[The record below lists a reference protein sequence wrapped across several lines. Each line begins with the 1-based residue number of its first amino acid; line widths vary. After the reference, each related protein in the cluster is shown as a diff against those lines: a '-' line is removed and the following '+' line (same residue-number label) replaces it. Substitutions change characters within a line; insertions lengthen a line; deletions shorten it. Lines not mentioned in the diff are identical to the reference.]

1 MSAPRNGQRAA
12 NGAENTPKLT
22 FERQKMSSSE
32 ISTDNGRING
42 GCADHPLNSSESFL
56 NAMGESALKSMGG
69 AAKGIASLSPDVI
82 KGAIFVARDTL
93 KSVAGIAIKF
103 KPWEATKLAASIS
116 KWAGPAGAAF
126 NLASD
131 LFSAYKA
138 HELEQELKST
148 KDSIAEIIKS
158 SFKDIYDIIGD
169 DEKLMDFFAPQLKE
183 FEKIVKTVEERSKF
197 ISTSQEKLQG
207 VKEKLNAL
215 KFDAAR
221 LETTA

>member
-1 MSAPRNGQRAA
+1 
-12 NGAENTPKLT
+12 
-22 FERQKMSSSE
+22 
-32 ISTDNGRING
+32 
-42 GCADHPLNSSESFL
+42 
-56 NAMGESALKSMGG
+56 MGESALKSMGG